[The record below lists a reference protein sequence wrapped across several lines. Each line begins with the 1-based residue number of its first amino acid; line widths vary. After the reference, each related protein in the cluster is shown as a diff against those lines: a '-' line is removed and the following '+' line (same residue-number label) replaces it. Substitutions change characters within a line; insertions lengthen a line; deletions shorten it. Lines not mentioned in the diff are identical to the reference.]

1 MKLLFEIVLT
11 IIAIGAVM
19 YVVRV
24 LV

>member
-1 MKLLFEIVLT
+1 MKLVFEIVLT
-11 IIAIGAVM
+11 FIAIGAVM